1 MQVDLHNGCKTVVVV
16 GMSHTCMEYLCIDS
30 NISQYLYQHLVE

>member
-16 GMSHTCMEYLCIDS
+16 SQIKQNKLCK
-30 NISQYLYQHLVE
+30 NALLLY